1 VTAIAVEH
9 LTHRFGAVVAVDDV
23 GFEVG
28 AGEVVAL
35 LGRNGAGKT
44 TTLEILEGYLAP
56 SAGAVSVLG
65 VDPRRGDRRWRA
77 RIGLVMQSTSLDP
90 ELTVPEALRVFGGL
104 FAAPRPVGEVLD
116 LIDLAAEADT
126 PIGRLSGGQQR
137 RVDLGLGIVG
147 GPELLFLDEPTTG
160 LDPAARRQTW
170 AIVERL
176 ADGGTT
182 VLLTTHYMDE
192 AERLAD
198 RLLVLAGGRLVADAT
213 PDALRAASAR
223 ATVRLPARLRPE
235 RRELVVRT
243 SDVPATLEEL
253 VDWARINRVDLTGL
267 EVAPPTLE
275 DAYLAL
281 THA

>member
-9 LTHRFGAVVAVDDV
+9 LTRRFGEVVAVDDV
-23 GFEVG
+23 GFDVG

-35 LGRNGAGKT
+35 LGQNGAGKT

-65 VDPRRGDRRWRA
+65 FDPRRGDRRWRA

-90 ELTVPEALRVFGGL
+90 ELTVREAMHVFAGL
-104 FAAPRPVGEVLD
+104 FAAARPVDEVVD

-126 PIGRLSGGQQR
+126 RIGRLSGGQQR
-137 RVDLGLGIVG
+137 RVDVGLGIVG
-147 GPELLFLDEPTTG
+147 RPELLFLDEPTTG

-170 AIVERL
+170 AIVEQL
-176 ADGGTT
+176 ADSGTT

-198 RLLVLAGGRLVADAT
+198 RLLVLDGGRLVADAT

-223 ATVRLPARLRPE
+223 ATVRLPARQHPA

-243 SDVPATLEEL
+243 SDVTATLEEL
-253 VDWARINRVDLTGL
+253 VDWARANRVDLTGL

>member
-104 FAAPRPVGEVLD
+104 FAAPRPAGELLD
-116 LIDLAAEADT
+116 LIDLAA
-126 PIGRLSGGQQR
+126 R
-137 RVDLGLGIVG
+137 RPTRASVASRAANSDGSTSAWASSA
-147 GPELLFLDEPTTG
+147 GPRCCSSTSPPPGST
-160 LDPAARRQTW
+160 RR
-170 AIVERL
+170 R
-176 ADGGTT
+176 
-182 VLLTTHYMDE
+182 
-192 AERLAD
+192 AD
-198 RLLVLAGGRLVADAT
+198 RPGRSSSASPT
-213 PDALRAASAR
+213 AAPRS
-223 ATVRLPARLRPE
+223 
-235 RRELVVRT
+235 
-243 SDVPATLEEL
+243 S
-253 VDWARINRVDLTGL
+253 
-267 EVAPPTLE
+267 
-275 DAYLAL
+275 
-281 THA
+281 